1 MFPMKF
7 RVIVEPDEDG
17 MFVAECPNL
26 PGCISQGRTREEALV
41 NIKDAIGGYLD
52 SLRKHN
58 EPAPLPVTEEL
69 VEVPA

>member
-1 MFPMKF
+1 MFSMKF

-17 MFVAECPNL
+17 MFVAQCPNL
-26 PGCISQGRTREEALV
+26 PGCVSQGHTREEALV
-41 NIKDAIGGYLD
+41 NIKDAIGGYIE